1 MLKKSLISG
10 GLLLCALVVWAQAQA
25 TASFTGKVTSG
36 TTQVVGGEFA
46 IVLRLAEYPDHT
58 FYIGLPDAP
67 KFGLTNDQEIT
78 SGAEFGQFMG
88 NLEALKGRRVKLS
101 CVKMEGAGAPD
112 YRVKA
117 LERLN
122 GK

>member
-1 MLKKSLISG
+1 MLKKSFVLY
-10 GLLLCALVVWAQAQA
+10 GLLLSALVTGAYAQASA
-25 TASFTGKVTSG
+25 AFTGKVTAG
-36 TTQVVGGEFA
+36 TTQVVGGEFT

-67 KFGLTNDQEIT
+67 RFGLTNNQEIRT
-78 SGAEFGQFMG
+78 GAEFGQFMG
-88 NLEALKGRRVKLS
+88 NLEALKGRKVKLTG
-101 CVKMEGAGAPD
+101 VKMAGSGAPD

>member
-1 MLKKSLISG
+1 MVRKTIILC
-10 GLLLCALVVWAQAQA
+10 GLLLCVLIACAYAQSSAG
-25 TASFTGKVTSG
+25 FTGKVTAG
-36 TTQVVGGEFA
+36 TTQVVAGEFA
-46 IVLRLAEYPDHT
+46 IVLRLAEYPDHA

-67 KFGLTNDQEIT
+67 KFGLTNDQEIR